1 MKKHMQV
8 NIGINTE
15 CDSPELIK
23 SLILGLMKEAG
34 DRLFAIES
42 VTIDGE
48 EIFKVDFGFI
58 DEGVD
63 LGE

>member
-15 CDSPELIK
+15 CDNPNRVKDLIY
-23 SLILGLMKEAG
+23 GLMEEAG

-42 VTIDGE
+42 VIIDGK
-48 EIFKVDFGFI
+48 EIFKVGIGFI
-58 DEGVD
+58 DGKK
-63 LGE
+63 